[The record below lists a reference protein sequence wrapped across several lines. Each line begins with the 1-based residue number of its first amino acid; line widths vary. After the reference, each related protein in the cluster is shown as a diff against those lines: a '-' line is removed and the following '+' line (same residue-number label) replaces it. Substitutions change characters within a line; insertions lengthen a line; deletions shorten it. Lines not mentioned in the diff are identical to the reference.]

1 MWNTD
6 TLWFDAAIVCA
17 VFAVGNICF
26 GRFSEHQSRLARV
39 GKLVVTL
46 AIVLGLSAYGHRVW
60 AYVLLA
66 ATVIPLLY
74 VHGYWLPK
82 HGVNGWTAEPRDRY
96 LELIARRGRTTLPR
110 MPSRSRE

>member
-17 VFAVGNICF
+17 IFAVGNICF

-39 GKLVVTL
+39 AKLVVTL
-46 AIVLGLSAYGHRVW
+46 AIVLGLSASAHRGW
-60 AYVLLA
+60 AYGVLSA
-66 ATVIPLLY
+66 AVIPFLY

-82 HGVNGWTAEPRDRY
+82 HGVNGWTAEPRERY
-96 LELIARRGRTTLPR
+96 MELMKERRRKR
-110 MPSRSRE
+110 A